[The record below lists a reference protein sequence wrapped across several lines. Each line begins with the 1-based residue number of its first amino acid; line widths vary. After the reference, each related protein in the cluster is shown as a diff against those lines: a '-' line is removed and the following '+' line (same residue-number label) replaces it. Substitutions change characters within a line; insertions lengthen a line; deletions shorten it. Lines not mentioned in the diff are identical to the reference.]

1 MKVSI
6 RRTREL
12 LGASVLLLTVSV
24 AVSAEDLVDGAGRLA
39 GDVGLNGVNV
49 ISDDSLEQVRGRYM
63 PHTGIETSAIDG
75 VILWDERP
83 GRDTGGG
90 RSADH
95 RSANGLN
102 NVQRI
107 SVTTQQSR

>member
-6 RRTREL
+6 RRRRVV
-12 LGASVLLLTVSV
+12 LGTAMVLLTVSFAV
-24 AVSAEDLVDGAGRLA
+24 AAEDLVDEVGALA
-39 GDVGLNGVNV
+39 GDVGLKGVNV
-49 ISDDSLEQVRGRYM
+49 IGDDSLEQVRGLYM
-63 PHTGIETSAIDG
+63 PHAGIDISAVNG

-83 GRDTGGG
+83 GRDPGGD

-95 RSANGLN
+95 HSANGLN
-102 NVQRI
+102 NIQRV